1 MVKFL
6 NCLESTGA
14 FFKDFQIIAV
24 GVAVNDIR
32 QLYKVLDM
40 LSTGGTSD
48 CDYKHGYI
56 YVRGDLEA
64 TLDVLKKFGIKVA
77 EPLEPRRTLSPTLLD
92 NMLVM
97 EAIFYKALRRYALG
111 KGFRMFFRR
120 RKRLLP
126 SRPLNELER
135 DGLAYRI
142 NADLAIVYG
151 LYTKLE
157 ILKDGKAILWV
168 DLYSPVMKFKE
179 DAIERPLDIKEIR
192 GSGVMEECRRRI
204 PNPFQREGKIRLL
217 LASLCENGK
226 LPIRLADGYTV
237 DFRCGFSSI
246 EVSRS
251 VQTH

>member
-14 FFKDFQIIAV
+14 FFKDFQMITVSAT
-24 GVAVNDIR
+24 VNDTR
-32 QLYKVLDM
+32 QLYRILDM

-56 YVRGDLEA
+56 YVRGDLET
-64 TLDVLKKFGIKVA
+64 TLEVLKKSGIEVV
-77 EPLEPRRTLSPTLLD
+77 EPLEPRKTLSPTVLD
-92 NMLVM
+92 NVLVM
-97 EAIFYKALRRYALG
+97 RAIFYKALRRYALK
-111 KGFRMFFRR
+111 KGFRMYFRK

-126 SRPLNELER
+126 NRPLIELER

-151 LYTKLE
+151 LYAKLE

-168 DLYSPVMKFKE
+168 DLYSPVIKFKE
-179 DAIERPLDIKEIR
+179 GVIDRRLDVKEIW

-204 PNPFQREGKIRLL
+204 PNPFQREEKIRSL
-217 LASLCENGK
+217 LALLCENGK
-226 LPIRLADGYTV
+226 LSIRLADGYAI

-246 EVSRS
+246 EVSRG
-251 VQTH
+251 V